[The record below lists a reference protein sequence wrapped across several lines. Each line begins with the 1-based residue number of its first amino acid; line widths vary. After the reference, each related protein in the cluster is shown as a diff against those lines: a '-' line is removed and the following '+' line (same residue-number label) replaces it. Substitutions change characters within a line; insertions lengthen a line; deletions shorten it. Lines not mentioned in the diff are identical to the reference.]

1 MNIWCVGLLSIEDD
15 VAMNIQFCLL
25 NELVSDIFTL
35 YLLLFCFMEVISS
48 QILIVAFS
56 SSFVHKFLCSFV
68 LISSFH

>member
-1 MNIWCVGLLSIEDD
+1 MGLLSVEND
-15 VAMNIQFCLL
+15 VAMNIQLSLF
-25 NELVSDIFTL
+25 NELVSDFFLLCIFCF
-35 YLLLFCFMEVISS
+35 FCFMEVISS

>member
-15 VAMNIQFCLL
+15 AAMNIQLCLL

-35 YLLLFCFMEVISS
+35 YLLLLCFMEVISS
-48 QILIVAFS
+48 QILIVAF